1 MSIYTKRGDKG
12 KTDLFDSYNLCKIRV
27 FKDDNKIQAI
37 GSIDELNSSIG
48 IVINLV
54 KDKEEIIFLRKIQ
67 KDLFLINAYLAGA
80 KNISF
85 SKNKVNY
92 LEKKIDFLEK
102 GLPKLKNFIFPGGSL
117 ISSFMH
123 FARSITR
130 RVERN
135 IVTIS
140 KENKINPNILIF
152 INRLSDL
159 LFVMARWNNKTSGV
173 DELIWKK

>member
-12 KTDLFDSYNLCKIRV
+12 KTDLLDPNNFCNIRV
-27 FKDDNKIQAI
+27 FKDDNKIEAI
-37 GSIDELNSSIG
+37 GSIDELNSFLG
-48 IVINLV
+48 IIISLV
-54 KDKEEIIFLRKIQ
+54 KDKKEIIFLRKIQ

-85 SKNKVNY
+85 SKYKVNY
-92 LEKKIDFLEK
+92 LEKKIDLLEK
-102 GLPKLKNFIFPGGSL
+102 RLPRLKNFIFPGGSL
-117 ISSFMH
+117 ISSFFH
-123 FARSITR
+123 LARSVTR

-159 LFVMARWNNKTSGV
+159 LFVMARWNNKTSKV